1 MLSFSLHRSHAIS
14 WKQEIPQF
22 LTKIARINYEEL
34 SFMPLC
40 DIDSRVQTCINW
52 SRNSTTQVLA
62 QPSEYSCKR
71 ITDTD
76 KRTDRPELSV

>member
-40 DIDSRVQTCINW
+40 DIDSRVQTCIN
-52 SRNSTTQVLA
+52 
-62 QPSEYSCKR
+62 
-71 ITDTD
+71 
-76 KRTDRPELSV
+76 